1 MIKLNTGK
9 VAIPIEFDTGDVE
22 NIYFNP
28 SDPDFAVRLKKMMAN
43 LEKYAEE
50 MQDVKLDEKGEAV
63 NEFFV
68 DKIAEIQ
75 EKLMQE
81 IDTAFNS
88 EVSKVAFKHC
98 SPFALINGEYFVV
111 QFFNAITPIIQMH
124 VEKATK
130 ETAKRKNKHI
140 GKYVK

>member
-1 MIKLNTGK
+1 MKLNTGK

-43 LEKYAEE
+43 LEKYAEK
-50 MQDVKLDEKGEAV
+50 MQDIELDEKGEAV

-88 EVSKVAFKHC
+88 EVSRVVFKHC

-111 QFFNAITPIIQMH
+111 QFFKAITPIVQMH

-130 ETAKRKNKHI
+130 ASAQRKNKHI
-140 GKYVK
+140 GKYAK

>member
-1 MIKLNTGK
+1 MKLNTGK

-43 LEKYAEE
+43 LEKYAENI
-50 MQDVKLDEKGEAV
+50 QDFELDENG
-63 NEFFV
+63 NPTNDSFLDQF
-68 DKIAEIQ
+68 AEIQ
-75 EKLMQE
+75 EKLTQE
-81 IDTAFNS
+81 IDEAFKS
-88 EVSKVAFKHC
+88 EVSKVVFKHC

-111 QFFNAITPIIQMH
+111 QFFSAITPVIQQH

-140 GKYVK
+140 GKYAK

>member
-1 MIKLNTGK
+1 MKLNTGK

-43 LEKYAEE
+43 LEKYAEK
-50 MQDVKLDEKGEAV
+50 MQDIELDEKGEAV

-88 EVSKVAFKHC
+88 EVSRVVFKHC

-111 QFFNAITPIIQMH
+111 QFFSAITPIIQQH
-124 VEKATK
+124 VENATK
-130 ETAKRKNKHI
+130 ESAQRKNRHI
-140 GKYVK
+140 GKYAK

>member
-1 MIKLNTGK
+1 MKLNTGK

-43 LEKYAEE
+43 LKEYAEN
-50 MQDVKLDEKGEAV
+50 MQDFELDENG
-63 NEFFV
+63 NPTNDSFLDSF
-68 DKIAEIQ
+68 AETQ
-75 EKLMQE
+75 EKLTQE
-81 IDTAFNS
+81 IDGAFKS

-98 SPFALINGEYFVV
+98 SPFALINDEYFVT
-111 QFFNAITPIIQMH
+111 QFFNAITPVVQMH
-124 VEKATK
+124 IEKATK
-130 ETAKRKNKHI
+130 ASAERKNKHI

>member
-1 MIKLNTGK
+1 MKLNTGK

-50 MQDVKLDEKGEAV
+50 MQDVELDENGKPT
-63 NEFFV
+63 NDSLV
-68 DKIAEIQ
+68 DQFAEIQ
-75 EKLMQE
+75 EKLTQE
-81 IDTAFNS
+81 IDRAFKS

-98 SPFALINGEYFVV
+98 SPFALINGELFVV
-111 QFFNAITPIIQMH
+111 QFFNAITPVLQMH
-124 VEKATK
+124 IEKATK
-130 ETAKRKNKHI
+130 ASAERKNKHI
-140 GKYVK
+140 GKYAK